1 MTKIDLRYV
10 TGRTNKSGKTLYYW
24 HRRGFPLVRLP
35 GDLQSLELAEQATK
49 LSLAADGGDIKPQRA
64 TDERERAR
72 KNSIA
77 WLIDDYLASNDF
89 ASKAERTRDDYRYYI
104 GQIKEKFGDA
114 PISDLEPPQ
123 GRVFIYRF
131 INRFSAKP
139 RKGNHFR
146 ALFSV
151 ICSHA
156 LLINKLKSNPVDG
169 VPQLTTKPRQQFW
182 TFEQEETFL
191 AKCDDEMIKLAFML
205 GAYTAQREG
214 DLLAMVWTQFDPREN
229 TLTLRQ
235 NKTGARLLVP
245 VHKTLRSWLDRT
257 KRCGLTILTTR
268 TGKSFREDYFRH
280 RWRDAILQAG
290 LDGLRFQ
297 DLRRTAVVRLA
308 EAGCTDPEIAAITGH
323 SLERTKQILETY
335 LPRTPEM
342 ARNAMAKWESKP
354 GTRVGTHGEKTK

>member
-1 MTKIDLRYV
+1 MTQIDLRYV

-49 LSLAADGGDIKPQRA
+49 LNLAADGGDLKP
-64 TDERERAR
+64 ERSAGQDAERAR
-72 KNSIA
+72 KNTIA
-77 WLIDDYLASNDF
+77 WLIEDYLASNTF
-89 ASKAERTRDDYRYYI
+89 ASKAERTQDDYRYYL

-131 INRFSAKP
+131 INRFTDKP

-151 ICSHA
+151 IRSHA

-191 AKCDDEMIKLAFML
+191 AKCDDEMMRLAFIL

-229 TLTLRQ
+229 TLALRQ

-245 VHKTLRSWLDRT
+245 VHRTLRSWLDRT
-257 KRCGLTILTTR
+257 ARQGLTILTTR
-268 TGKSFREDYFRH
+268 TGKPFREDYFRH
-280 RWRDAILQAG
+280 RWRDAIL
-290 LDGLRFQ
+290 
-297 DLRRTAVVRLA
+297 
-308 EAGCTDPEIAAITGH
+308 
-323 SLERTKQILETY
+323 
-335 LPRTPEM
+335 
-342 ARNAMAKWESKP
+342 
-354 GTRVGTHGEKTK
+354 

>member
-1 MTKIDLRYV
+1 MTQIDLRYV
-10 TGRTNKSGKTLYYW
+10 SGRTNKSGKTLYYW
-24 HRRGFPLVRLP
+24 HRRGFPLTRLY

-49 LSLAADGGDIKPQRA
+49 LNLAADGGGLKPPGAAAQDA
-64 TDERERAR
+64 EPAR
-72 KNSIA
+72 KNTIG
-77 WLIDDYLASNDF
+77 WLIEDYLASNTF
-89 ASKAERTRDDYRYYI
+89 ASKAERTQKDYRYYL
-104 GQIKEKFGDA
+104 GQIKEMFGDA
-114 PISDLEPPQ
+114 PIRDLEPPE

-131 INRFSAKP
+131 INRFADKP

-169 VPQLTTKPRQQFW
+169 VPQLSTKPRQQFW

-191 AKCDDEMIKLAFML
+191 ANCDDEMIKLAFML
-205 GAYTAQREG
+205 GAYTAQRQG
-214 DLLAMVWTQFDPREN
+214 DLLAMAWNQFDPREN
-229 TLTLRQ
+229 TLALRQ
-235 NKTGARLLVP
+235 RKTGARLLVP
-245 VHKTLRSWLDRT
+245 VHKALRSWLDRT
-257 KRCGLTILTTR
+257 AQQGLTILTTR
-268 TGKSFREDYFRH
+268 TGKPFREDYFRH

-323 SLERTKQILETY
+323 SLERTRQILETY
-335 LPRTPEM
+335 LPRTSEM

-354 GTRVGTHGEKTK
+354 GTRV